1 MSIKFENIH
10 KSFNGIDIFNNLEGK
25 IHTGEKVG
33 IIGANGVGKT
43 TLVKILM
50 GIEEHDN
57 AQYSYIEYQ
66 PHNQIFSYL
75 KQNDNFPDNESVS
88 KIIQEFSTK
97 LNSECNTNSYLKKI
111 KSSLMELGFRDRD
124 LKKKYKH
131 LSGGEKTRLSLC
143 IALIKNP
150 DVLVLDEPTNNLDMK
165 AISWLEKFINSIETT
180 VIIISHDRYFLDKTV
195 TRIIE
200 MKRDLLKE
208 YKGNYSNYKL
218 QKSIKIKDLQRQRKI
233 QNRELK
239 LLEKNSE
246 EKLSWFFKANAL
258 DRNRSE
264 FSQGVMKH
272 TSNKQHRAYR
282 DVQIKIKRIHENR
295 VEIPKEDMSA
305 VYDLFNKLIDI
316 PKHPKY
322 LVKVNRLKKAFGTK
336 VIFDN
341 AALNIST
348 GDKIALLGANGTG
361 KTTFIKM
368 LMNLEPRD
376 SGTIMVNPSLKIGYF
391 SQEIENL
398 NHENTVQQE
407 IMDCGLNKKETNNL
421 LACFLFKLDALYKK
435 VGNLSMGERSRLSFC
450 KLLASKC
457 NFLVLDEPTNHMDL
471 ISRETIEN
479 ALKNYKGTM
488 LFVSHDRYFAKA
500 LANKVVTIED
510 HKLISYEGDYD
521 YYLEKMCA
529 NKEKAR
535 VGDSYNFIHANIIRL
550 ECALAVA
557 SSELGK
563 KFACSDEKEEN
574 LNNFFAL
581 THELEQ
587 YREMLNS

>member
-1 MSIKFENIH
+1 MSIKFYNIH
-10 KSFNGIDIFNNLEGK
+10 KSFNGIDIFNSLEGK

-66 PHNQIFSYL
+66 PKNQIFSYL

-88 KIIQEFSTK
+88 KIIQEFSSK

-111 KSSLMELGFRDRD
+111 KSSLMELGFRERD

-143 IALIKNP
+143 MALIKNP

-195 TRIIE
+195 SRIIE
-200 MKRDLLKE
+200 MKPTLLKE

-218 QKSIKIKDLQRQRKI
+218 QKSIKLTDLQRQRNI
-233 QNRELK
+233 QDRELK
-239 LLEKNSE
+239 QLEKNAE
-246 EKLSWFFKANAL
+246 QKLNWFFKANAL
-258 DRNRSE
+258 DRNRDV
-264 FSQGVMKH
+264 FSQGVMKQ
-272 TSNKQHRAYR
+272 TSNKQHKAYR
-282 DVQIKIKRIHENR
+282 AVQVKINRINENR
-295 VEIPKEDMSA
+295 VLIPKEDMSA
-305 VYDLFNKLIDI
+305 VYDLFNKMIDI

-336 VIFDN
+336 IIFDN
-341 AALNIST
+341 AVLNIST

-376 SGTIMVNPSLKIGYF
+376 SGTIMVNPSLRIGYF

-398 NHENTVQQE
+398 NLDNTVQQE
-407 IMDCGLNKKETNNL
+407 IMDCGLNKKDTNNL

-471 ISRETIEN
+471 VSRETIEN

-510 HKLISYEGDYD
+510 HKLVSYEGDYD
-521 YYLEKMCA
+521 YYLQKICE
-529 NKEKAR
+529 NKEKLR
-535 VGDSYNFIHANIIRL
+535 VGDSYNFIHANILRL
-550 ECALAVA
+550 ECELAVA
-557 SSELGK
+557 SSELDK
-563 KFACSDEKEEN
+563 KYLSIEEKEEN
-574 LNNFFAL
+574 LNYFFSL
-581 THELEQ
+581 THELEK
-587 YREMLNS
+587 YRQMLNS